1 MVKRKA
7 EQQTDLSEEGI
18 NDDSDVVIIDEVS
31 QPNDKRRRCENDEV
45 SQPSEKRRKCENSA
59 KEEKEN
65 NNRYRTSKQWSVD
78 INKKDVTVELLEDM
92 GVNILDDSSRD
103 SLPPPRPQTE
113 INLVLQKHDTNVMR
127 RSGVGQA
134 GPDGDNGESE
144 GESLIESFNSQ
155 GSFDCSVSF
164 TAPERADSLSNHA
177 YARASSSCPVDQTVP
192 DEFYKYNKKKHP
204 CKRDVFN
211 TMSDE
216 VVLQFFRWLPKSTLA
231 RCGVVCKRW
240 RRLSLDESLWKRLDL
255 GLKTLPPGVVGQVI
269 ARGCNLL
276 RLARATIKPNIFQNP
291 ASGVPTFSLDQTSKL
306 THLDLSMASIQVACL
321 ENLLKTCRTLKKLAL
336 ENCLVSDEVCTGIGL
351 NSNLSVLH
359 LGMTQG
365 LTPLGVQIVL
375 DGCTNLTE
383 LNVGW
388 TGLSELGVR
397 AVCEHVKPSLERLN
411 ISGNRDSL
419 QDDHTFQVVTN
430 APNLRELDLSDAT
443 KITSVSL
450 DLVVEHLKQI
460 ESLSTSRCYGISP
473 SSYLILS
480 SCPSLLY
487 LNVFGLLRDPAM
499 MELRSR
505 LQGIEINKFLFT
517 SISRPTVGIKRTS
530 IWNLRVRE

>member
-7 EQQTDLSEEGI
+7 EERGEADVE
-18 NDDSDVVIIDEVS
+18 NDDSDIVIIDETS
-31 QPNDKRRRCENDEV
+31 QQPTDKRRRCDNG
-45 SQPSEKRRKCENSA
+45 PKG
-59 KEEKEN
+59 EKEN
-65 NNRYRTSKQWSVD
+65 DKRRQSKPKWSVD
-78 INKKDVTVELLEDM
+78 VNKKDVTVELLEDM
-92 GVNILDDSSRD
+92 GVNILDESSRE
-103 SLPPPRPQTE
+103 SLPPPRPNTE
-113 INLVLQKHDTNVMR
+113 INLVLQKHNPNVKR
-127 RSGVGQA
+127 KSGM
-134 GPDGDNGESE
+134 GPDGDAYESE

-155 GSFDCSVSF
+155 GSFDCSLSY
-164 TAPERADSLSNHA
+164 TAPARADSLSNHA
-177 YARASSSCPVDQTVP
+177 YAVPTDDQTVP
-192 DEFYKYNKKKHP
+192 EEFFRYVKKVP
-204 CKRDVFN
+204 PQFRRDFFN

-231 RCGVVCKRW
+231 RCGLVCKRW
-240 RRLSLDESLWKRLDL
+240 RRLSLDETLWKRLDL

-291 ASGVPTFSLDQTSKL
+291 LSAIPTFPVDQTSKL
-306 THLDLSMASIQVACL
+306 TYLDLSMASVGVACL
-321 ENLLKTCRTLKKLAL
+321 EKLINTCRTLKKLAL
-336 ENCLVSDEVCTGIGL
+336 ENCLVSDRVCEGIGQNGSL
-351 NSNLSVLH
+351 DVLH

-365 LTPLGVQIVL
+365 LSHVGVGQIL
-375 DGCTNLTE
+375 DGCPNLTE
-383 LNVGW
+383 LNIGW
-388 TGLSELGVR
+388 TGLTEQGVR
-397 AVCEHVKPSLERLN
+397 AVCEHVKPPLERLN

-419 QDDHTFQVVTN
+419 QDDHTFLIVSN

-499 MELRSR
+499 MELRAR

-517 SISRPTVGIKRTS
+517 SIARPTVGIRRTS

>member
-7 EQQTDLSEEGI
+7 EDRGEAGVE
-18 NDDSDVVIIDEVS
+18 NDDTDVVILDEVNQHQMGPS
-31 QPNDKRRRCENDEV
+31 DKRRRCDNGA
-45 SQPSEKRRKCENSA
+45 SSTSSRGQ
-59 KEEKEN
+59 KEN
-65 NNRYRTSKQWSVD
+65 NDKRRQSSKPKWSVD
-78 INKKDVTVELLEDM
+78 VNKKDVTVELLEDM
-92 GVNILDDSSRD
+92 GVNILDESSRE

-113 INLVLQKHDTNVMR
+113 INLVLQKHNPNVQRKSGLGPEGDTNY
-127 RSGVGQA
+127 
-134 GPDGDNGESE
+134 ESE

-155 GSFDCSVSF
+155 GSFDCSLSY
-164 TAPERADSLSNHA
+164 TAPARAESLSSHA
-177 YARASSSCPVDQTVP
+177 YAVATIDQTIPEEFFKYAAKKVP
-192 DEFYKYNKKKHP
+192 SQYR
-204 CKRDVFN
+204 RDFFN

-231 RCGVVCKRW
+231 RCGLVCKRW
-240 RRLSLDESLWKRLDL
+240 RRLSLDETLWKRLDL

-291 ASGVPTFSLDQTSKL
+291 LSAMPTFPVDQSSKL
-306 THLDLSMASIQVACL
+306 TYLDLSMASVSVACL
-321 ENLLKTCRTLKKLAL
+321 ENLIKTCRSLKKLAL
-336 ENCLVSDEVCTGIGL
+336 ENCLVSDLVCEGIGQNGSL
-351 NSNLSVLH
+351 DVLH

-365 LTPLGVQIVL
+365 LTPRGVQHIL
-375 DGCTNLTE
+375 DGCPNLTE
-383 LNVGW
+383 LNIGW
-388 TGLSELGVR
+388 TGLSEQGVR
-397 AVCEHVKPSLERLN
+397 AVCEHVKPPLERLN

-419 QDDHTFQVVTN
+419 QDDHTFLIVSN

-450 DLVVEHLKQI
+450 DLVVEHLKQV

-499 MELRSR
+499 MELRAR

-517 SISRPTVGIKRTS
+517 SIARPTVGIRRTS